1 MLSIFL
7 IGVALSMDAFSIALS
22 IGTTHLSKNRFI
34 LIPIVVSIMHFVMP
48 LIGLFLGNQI
58 LSVININP
66 KIIMTIILLYLAFLM
81 YKDRNNDKVTK
92 INSLLSIFLYA
103 ISVSLDSFSVGI
115 GLKALTDK
123 ILIPP
128 IIFSLC
134 AGTITYMGLILGKY
148 SQKVWQEKASL
159 IGIILLIFFLALYLS
174 SYNTSYYE
182 NKNILTEDA
191 IKRFEKDLKEGKKI
205 NVNNYIEKEK
215 NYNNKVSTY
224 TLKLSNL
231 IDKCINKSLKLV
243 LKYLEN
249 SNI

>member
-1 MLSIFL
+1 MKRL
-7 IGVALSMDAFSIALS
+7 I
-22 IGTTHLSKNRFI
+22 K
-34 LIPIVVSIMHFVMP
+34 
-48 LIGLFLGNQI
+48 
-58 LSVININP
+58 
-66 KIIMTIILLYLAFLM
+66 
-81 YKDRNNDKVTK
+81 
-92 INSLLSIFLYA
+92 
-103 ISVSLDSFSVGI
+103 
-115 GLKALTDK
+115 
-123 ILIPP
+123 
-128 IIFSLC
+128 
-134 AGTITYMGLILGKY
+134 
-148 SQKVWQEKASL
+148 L

-224 TLKLSNL
+224 TLKISNL
-231 IDKCINKSLKLV
+231 IDKCINKSLRLV

>member
-1 MLSIFL
+1 MKRL
-7 IGVALSMDAFSIALS
+7 I
-22 IGTTHLSKNRFI
+22 K
-34 LIPIVVSIMHFVMP
+34 
-48 LIGLFLGNQI
+48 
-58 LSVININP
+58 
-66 KIIMTIILLYLAFLM
+66 
-81 YKDRNNDKVTK
+81 
-92 INSLLSIFLYA
+92 
-103 ISVSLDSFSVGI
+103 
-115 GLKALTDK
+115 
-123 ILIPP
+123 
-128 IIFSLC
+128 
-134 AGTITYMGLILGKY
+134 
-148 SQKVWQEKASL
+148 L

-174 SYNTSYYE
+174 SYNTFYYE

>member
-1 MLSIFL
+1 MKRL
-7 IGVALSMDAFSIALS
+7 I
-22 IGTTHLSKNRFI
+22 K
-34 LIPIVVSIMHFVMP
+34 
-48 LIGLFLGNQI
+48 
-58 LSVININP
+58 
-66 KIIMTIILLYLAFLM
+66 
-81 YKDRNNDKVTK
+81 
-92 INSLLSIFLYA
+92 
-103 ISVSLDSFSVGI
+103 
-115 GLKALTDK
+115 
-123 ILIPP
+123 
-128 IIFSLC
+128 
-134 AGTITYMGLILGKY
+134 
-148 SQKVWQEKASL
+148 L
-159 IGIILLIFFLALYLS
+159 IGIKLLIFFLALYLS

>member
-1 MLSIFL
+1 MKRL
-7 IGVALSMDAFSIALS
+7 I
-22 IGTTHLSKNRFI
+22 K
-34 LIPIVVSIMHFVMP
+34 
-48 LIGLFLGNQI
+48 
-58 LSVININP
+58 
-66 KIIMTIILLYLAFLM
+66 
-81 YKDRNNDKVTK
+81 
-92 INSLLSIFLYA
+92 
-103 ISVSLDSFSVGI
+103 
-115 GLKALTDK
+115 
-123 ILIPP
+123 
-128 IIFSLC
+128 
-134 AGTITYMGLILGKY
+134 
-148 SQKVWQEKASL
+148 L
-159 IGIILLIFFLALYLS
+159 IGIIILIFFLTLYLS

>member
-1 MLSIFL
+1 MKRL
-7 IGVALSMDAFSIALS
+7 I
-22 IGTTHLSKNRFI
+22 K
-34 LIPIVVSIMHFVMP
+34 
-48 LIGLFLGNQI
+48 
-58 LSVININP
+58 
-66 KIIMTIILLYLAFLM
+66 
-81 YKDRNNDKVTK
+81 
-92 INSLLSIFLYA
+92 
-103 ISVSLDSFSVGI
+103 
-115 GLKALTDK
+115 
-123 ILIPP
+123 
-128 IIFSLC
+128 
-134 AGTITYMGLILGKY
+134 
-148 SQKVWQEKASL
+148 L

-191 IKRFEKDLKEGKKI
+191 IKRFEKDLKEVKKI

>member
-1 MLSIFL
+1 MKRL
-7 IGVALSMDAFSIALS
+7 I
-22 IGTTHLSKNRFI
+22 K
-34 LIPIVVSIMHFVMP
+34 
-48 LIGLFLGNQI
+48 
-58 LSVININP
+58 
-66 KIIMTIILLYLAFLM
+66 
-81 YKDRNNDKVTK
+81 
-92 INSLLSIFLYA
+92 
-103 ISVSLDSFSVGI
+103 
-115 GLKALTDK
+115 
-123 ILIPP
+123 
-128 IIFSLC
+128 
-134 AGTITYMGLILGKY
+134 
-148 SQKVWQEKASL
+148 L

-215 NYNNKVSTY
+215 SYNNKVSTY

-231 IDKCINKSLKLV
+231 IDKCINKSLRLV

>member
-1 MLSIFL
+1 MKRL
-7 IGVALSMDAFSIALS
+7 I
-22 IGTTHLSKNRFI
+22 K
-34 LIPIVVSIMHFVMP
+34 
-48 LIGLFLGNQI
+48 
-58 LSVININP
+58 
-66 KIIMTIILLYLAFLM
+66 
-81 YKDRNNDKVTK
+81 
-92 INSLLSIFLYA
+92 
-103 ISVSLDSFSVGI
+103 
-115 GLKALTDK
+115 
-123 ILIPP
+123 
-128 IIFSLC
+128 
-134 AGTITYMGLILGKY
+134 
-148 SQKVWQEKASL
+148 L

-231 IDKCINKSLKLV
+231 IDKCINKSLRLV

-249 SNI
+249 NNI

>member
-1 MLSIFL
+1 MKRLIKL
-7 IGVALSMDAFSIALS
+7 IGV
-22 IGTTHLSKNRFI
+22 
-34 LIPIVVSIMHFVMP
+34 
-48 LIGLFLGNQI
+48 
-58 LSVININP
+58 
-66 KIIMTIILLYLAFLM
+66 
-81 YKDRNNDKVTK
+81 
-92 INSLLSIFLYA
+92 
-103 ISVSLDSFSVGI
+103 
-115 GLKALTDK
+115 
-123 ILIPP
+123 
-128 IIFSLC
+128 
-134 AGTITYMGLILGKY
+134 
-148 SQKVWQEKASL
+148 
-159 IGIILLIFFLALYLS
+159 ILLIFFLALYLS

>member
-1 MLSIFL
+1 MKRL
-7 IGVALSMDAFSIALS
+7 I
-22 IGTTHLSKNRFI
+22 K
-34 LIPIVVSIMHFVMP
+34 
-48 LIGLFLGNQI
+48 
-58 LSVININP
+58 
-66 KIIMTIILLYLAFLM
+66 
-81 YKDRNNDKVTK
+81 
-92 INSLLSIFLYA
+92 
-103 ISVSLDSFSVGI
+103 
-115 GLKALTDK
+115 
-123 ILIPP
+123 
-128 IIFSLC
+128 
-134 AGTITYMGLILGKY
+134 
-148 SQKVWQEKASL
+148 L

-224 TLKLSNL
+224 KLKLSNL
-231 IDKCINKSLKLV
+231 IDKCINKSLRLV